1 MPLINNEK
9 ETVKDIV
16 NNILPLCDEVFFEVG
31 YFYFS
36 GFEQIYKQLKDKK
49 VNIIIGIDYDQ
60 KIGKLVH
67 SNLAIKDN
75 YFSYLKSDINNTNI
89 LDQKI
94 GQDSYNLFVDKIK
107 NGTLKIKCHKKKINH
122 SKIFIFKSSKV
133 NNKNN
138 ISPGKI
144 LMGSSNLTRSGFLT
158 NIEGNHLFDDK
169 ENFDDYFKRFQKL
182 WLSEDCIDIVD
193 DKNFNEFEEK
203 VLKKTWINKNP
214 SPYYLFIKVLD
225 EYFQEKNTKEVLMP
239 DKLSDGKFL
248 DVKYQEDAIVKGL
261 GILKKHQGVIIAE
274 VVGL

>member
-75 YFSYLKSDINNTNI
+75 YFSYLKDDINNTDI

-122 SKIFIFKSSKV
+122 SKIFIFKSSKI
-133 NNKNN
+133 NNDNDN
-138 ISPGKI
+138 LPGKI

-169 ENFDDYFKRFQKL
+169 VNFEDYFKRFQKL

-193 DKNFNEFEEK
+193 DKNFIEFDEK

-214 SPYYLFIKVLD
+214 SPYYLFR
-225 EYFQEKNTKEVLMP
+225 
-239 DKLSDGKFL
+239 
-248 DVKYQEDAIVKGL
+248 
-261 GILKKHQGVIIAE
+261 
-274 VVGL
+274 